1 MTTERTAYSQ
11 LELFSQTKDPGQA
24 KSNFSSSFISFI
36 WNYEKTILLIIAFII
51 TGVVAFALGI
61 DRGKKMAVSRF
72 SNQFDMAQV
81 PVVDSKQLAVKPQTK
96 VPLSTGQQKEIIEN
110 KVSTPIQASAGSY
123 TIQIASYQSNAYA
136 QKEAG
141 QLKMKGFSPLIV
153 NKGKYIIVCVGN
165 FSNQTTARS
174 LLSELRKRY
183 QDCYIRRL

>member
-1 MTTERTAYSQ
+1 MEKTAYSQ
-11 LELFSQTKDPGQA
+11 LELFSQTKEPGQA
-24 KSNFSSSFISFI
+24 KTNFSSSFMSFI

-51 TGVVAFALGI
+51 TGIVAFALGM
-61 DRGKKMAVSRF
+61 DKGKKMAVSRF
-72 SNQFDMAQV
+72 GNQFDMATM
-81 PVVDSKQLAVKPQTK
+81 PAVDSKQLMVKSQAK
-96 VPLSTGQQKEIIEN
+96 LPLPVGPKEIIEN
-110 KVSTPIQASAGSY
+110 KVSAPIQASAGSY

-165 FSNQTTARS
+165 FSNQTTAKS
-174 LLSELRKRY
+174 LLSQLKKRY